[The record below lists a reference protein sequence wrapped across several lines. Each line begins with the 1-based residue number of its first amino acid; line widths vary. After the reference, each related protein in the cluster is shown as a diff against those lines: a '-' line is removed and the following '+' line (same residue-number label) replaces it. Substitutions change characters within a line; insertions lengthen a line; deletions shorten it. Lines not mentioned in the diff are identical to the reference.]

1 MKKAILLPLILLNV
15 LSLQSFA
22 QYVDAFAGLFPMDKK
37 LQAICDNPVFD
48 EAIAKA
54 ESENIWKD
62 IVAYLRSYRTDKTFA
77 YNFSLGES
85 KSLAFGKTSISENSV
100 GQKYSGIDK
109 WNINL
114 SAYFPGMKQVLGST
128 LNREITFIQQFD
140 SKCKSIVRS
149 AYDPITKIP
158 MTADSALKNLKPGDF
173 VALSA
178 PLVISLGKGA
188 EQFFNMAKIVGK
200 LSASATVF
208 ASGEFDVHI
217 FRMDNNFVRVRFFD
231 SKSQG
236 AKAQAGF
243 KLFELKVSNFEI
255 IKLVPLDVSFSR
267 STTNLFSSDYVFNLN
282 NAESRNLYDQLM
294 GQKLNSVNA
303 VAESVTN
310 LIASDN
316 QLSENAFI
324 DLAAVDRI
332 AAVDKTVDVQ
342 ARRVVRLFKGE
353 NSTNSTSFAISSN
366 FTKYLKL
373 ENNHTSASTK
383 LSTFNADD
391 KNKKYKITAFTTQS
405 NLKVF
410 QLWGCKDLNSRAF
423 LAEADANYN
432 PIEANGLQSIQL
444 KEYLRFSKEDLE
456 RLQKRIQYTMPTV
469 VVKHL
474 KYPDLQMLSKF
485 GAESRFEE
493 TLFIDLKHMDKLPAV
508 SSEKVRREI
517 VNIFESW
524 GWIKTQAQSSP
535 EASESELDKYKSQI
549 NTIVSDMTNLFNA
562 SVPME
567 KRIASYSNL
576 QGNPLFH
583 EIGTTLMLRIIPEQE
598 IEKSVLYKLVISGHG
613 FEPVVSKYPPQDD
626 MEETNIFNRILSNNM
641 FLVDRSFNLRYYLTE
656 KGNPL
661 SLSEALEH
669 SK

>member
-1 MKKAILLPLILLNV
+1 MKKAILLPFILLNV
-15 LSLQSFA
+15 FSLQSFA
-22 QYVDAFAGLFPMDKK
+22 QYVDAFAGLSAMDKK
-37 LQAICDNPVFD
+37 LQAICDNEVFN

-54 ESENIWKD
+54 ESEDIWKE
-62 IVAYLRSYRTDKTFA
+62 IVAYLRAYRTDKTFA
-77 YNFSLGES
+77 YDFSLGES
-85 KSLAFGKTSISENSV
+85 KSIVFGKTSISENSV

-114 SAYFPGMKQVLGST
+114 SAYFPVMKKVLGST
-128 LNREITFIQQFD
+128 LNREVTFIQQFD

-149 AYDPITKIP
+149 AYDPIAKTP
-158 MTADSALKNLKPGDF
+158 MTADSTMKNLKPGDF

-200 LSASATVF
+200 ISASADIF

-231 SKSQG
+231 SKSLG
-236 AKAQAGF
+236 AKARAGF
-243 KLFELKVSNFEI
+243 KLFELKVSNFEVV
-255 IKLVPLDVSFSR
+255 KLVPINVSFSML
-267 STTNLFSSDYVFNLN
+267 TTNLFSSDYVFNLN

-294 GQKLNSVNA
+294 GQKLNSANA
-303 VAESVTN
+303 VAESVMN

-316 QLSENAFI
+316 QLSEKAFV
-324 DLAAVDRI
+324 DLAAVDRV
-332 AAVDKTVDVQ
+332 AAIDKTADIQ

-353 NSTNSTSFAISSN
+353 NSTNSTSFSLASN
-366 FTKYLKL
+366 LTKYLKL
-373 ENNHTSASTK
+373 ESSHTSASTK

-410 QLWGCKDLNSRAF
+410 QLWGYKDLNSRAF
-423 LAEADANYN
+423 LAEADANYS

-444 KEYLRFSKEDLE
+444 KEYLKFSKEDLE
-456 RLQKRIQYTMPTV
+456 RLQKRIQYTMPAVIVT
-469 VVKHL
+469 HL
-474 KYPDLQMLSKF
+474 KYPDLQMLSKS

-493 TLFIDLKHMDKLPAV
+493 TLFIDLKHMDTLPAV
-508 SSEKVRREI
+508 PSEEVRREI
-517 VNIFESW
+517 ANIFESW

-549 NTIVSDMTNLFNA
+549 NSIVADMANLFNA

-583 EIGTTLMLRIIPEQE
+583 EIGTTLMLRIIPKQE
-598 IEKSVLYKLVISGHG
+598 IEKAVLYKLVISGHG

-641 FLVDRSFNLRYYLTE
+641 FLVDRSFNLRYYLTD

-661 SLSEALEH
+661 SLSEAMER